1 MLNDTNS
8 LFTDDELFELPQT
21 GVIKLSNNI
30 IRGAST
36 VKKKKIVRGGKEV
49 YISEASINDKKIED
63 TCIEI
68 FQAKDICARI
78 DYETLHKEAIQKL
91 EPLFNEYG
99 LIIDNTNSNK
109 RNTEILEMQNIAIDS
124 FIKTNVAKSIPKEI
138 RFPIKEFIKRTGI
151 TRIQNRFNEAL
162 KILTESSNKLNH
174 SWMEQSVLFEDK
186 DEKKYA
192 KQINEL
198 VQGSIIPKF
207 KLRFNDKL
215 KEYLTST
222 EIKDLTIEKFI
233 ELNLPNKAQFVDDM
247 ILITDPETIVNITGV
262 GLFGGVYGKGFAK
275 SERKNRN
282 LFRNS
287 MTFGF
292 DLLLRS
298 IIDIPHNKTMTNFT
312 FEQLKNILGAS
323 SYQTWVTFK
332 KAVLLPIINDVID
345 NTEINVD
352 YELVPNTKNWTHI
365 KLKPTWKK
373 TSMGFEASKYVYDYL
388 AYFIAV
394 QHKYFQSNNLD
405 ESLEAFVVYVQ
416 SVIYNCP
423 DDEIIW
429 GKTFSEWKE
438 YGKKVYEVEK
448 ELKEILAENAQ
459 LLKDNKLIYDEKRMC
474 LVKKNIDDDTDVEIT
489 LLDGN
494 NTEIKTTKKN
504 KTSYLKTANYKVT
517 DPITSLRYIH
527 ELNNIG
533 EHSMHIFDFIPFKFA
548 SVDSDEMIN
557 INTLEDYLK
566 YSEQIKSAAYK
577 QKANYFTF
585 DIGTK
590 RELFLSYLMG
600 RKFQEFDKRFVELME
615 KLF

>member
-1 MLNDTNS
+1 METIS
-8 LFTDDELFELPQT
+8 LFSDEELFGLPQS
-21 GVIKLSNNI
+21 GVIKLSNNL

-49 YISEASINDKKIED
+49 YVSEASINDKKIED

-68 FQAKDICARI
+68 FQAKDICSRI
-78 DYETLHKEAIQKL
+78 DYETLHKEAVENL
-91 EPLFNEYG
+91 EPQFKEFG
-99 LIIDNTNSNK
+99 LIIDNSNSIK
-109 RNTEILEMQNIAIDS
+109 RNTEIVEMQKIAIDGY
-124 FIKTNVAKSIPKEI
+124 IKRNISLSIPKEI
-138 RFPIKEFIKRTGI
+138 KFPIKEFIKRTGI

-174 SWMEQSVLFEDK
+174 SWMEQSVVFEEK
-186 DEKKYA
+186 DGKKYA
-192 KQINEL
+192 TQINEL

-215 KEYLTST
+215 KDYLNPT

-247 ILITDPETIVNITGV
+247 ILTTDPETIVNITGV
-262 GLFGGVYGKGFAK
+262 GLFGGVFGKGYAK

-287 MTFGF
+287 MTFNF

-298 IIDIPHNKTMTNFT
+298 IIDIPNNRTMTNFT

-323 SYQTWVTFK
+323 TYKTWVTFK
-332 KAVLLPIINDVID
+332 KAVLLPVITDIIE
-345 NTEINVD
+345 NTEMNVD
-352 YELVPNTKNWTHI
+352 YELVPNPKTWTHI

-373 TSMGFEASKYVYDYL
+373 NSMGFEASKFVYDYL

-405 ESLEAFVVYVQ
+405 ESLETFVVYVQ

-429 GKTFSEWKE
+429 GKTYSEWKE
-438 YGKKVYEVEK
+438 YGRRVYEVEN
-448 ELKEILAENAQ
+448 ELKEILIENEQ

-489 LLDGN
+489 LLDHN
-494 NTEIKTTKKN
+494 NSEIKTTKKN
-504 KTSYLKTANYKVT
+504 KTAYLKTENYNVT
-517 DPITSLRYIH
+517 DPLTSLRYIN
-527 ELNNIG
+527 ELSNIG
-533 EHSMHIFDFIPFKFA
+533 ENSMHIFDFIPFKFA
-548 SVDSDEMIN
+548 SFDADGLVN
-557 INTLEDYLK
+557 IDTLENYSK
-566 YSEQIKSAAYK
+566 YSEQIKSAAFK

-585 DIGTK
+585 DNENKKKTFNT
-590 RELFLSYLMG
+590 LLMS
-600 RKFQEFDKRFVELME
+600 RRFKEFDKRFIELME
-615 KLF
+615 KIF